1 MADDTPPDL
10 TEELRRISHEFRRLH
25 RTIYLMVEAAISHEQ
40 ELEGA
45 AIMAAL
51 DDLAALGTRIAT
63 VTATL
68 PTDIATAVAAQAAA
82 DKAAI
87 TTAQDALAAAQA
99 SAATA
104 ATELDAAVSTLTG
117 QVAALEKA
125 AGVQPPAA
133 ALTITPT
140 SITGPVG
147 TPITQVLSAGPNAVG
162 TVNFAV
168 DSTAAAPPSDVTL
181 SATGTVSVGAATA
194 ETGTISVI
202 ATDADGKT
210 SASTPIAVAVTAV
223 ATPPTSLTVTPSTVT
238 IAVGSIG
245 NTPVGVTG
253 GTGAISATDLPTG
266 ITYDGTANLVADG
279 TEVAGVSTVTFTD
292 SSTPTPLTGTLALTV
307 Q

>member
-1 MADDTPPDL
+1 MADDNLPPDL
-10 TEELRRISHEFRRLH
+10 IEELRRLSHEFRRLH
-25 RTIYLMVEAAISHEQ
+25 RAIYLMVEAAISHEQ

-51 DDLAALGTRIAT
+51 DDLAALGTRIAA
-63 VTATL
+63 VTAAL

-82 DKAAI
+82 DQAAI

-104 ATELDAAVSTLTG
+104 ATELDAAISTLTG

-125 AGVQPPAA
+125 AGVQPPPS

-147 TPITQVLSAGPNAVG
+147 TPITQALSAGPNAVG
-162 TVNFAV
+162 TVNFTV
-168 DSTAAAPPSDVTL
+168 DTTAPSPPSDVTL

-210 SASTPIAVAVTAV
+210 SASTPISVSVTA
-223 ATPPTSLTVTPSTVT
+223 AALPSLTVTPSAAT
-238 IAVGSIG
+238 IAVGSTG
-245 NTPVGVTG
+245 NTPVTVTG
-253 GTGAISATDLPTG
+253 GSGAISASGLPAG
-266 ITYDGTANLVADG
+266 ITWDGTANLVADG
-279 TEVAGVSTVTFTD
+279 TQAADVSTVTFTD
-292 SSTPTPLTGTLALTV
+292 SSTPSPLTGTLTLTI